1 MVVSTEYLHSSALT
15 ESFPVILALQ
25 VRAHVETS
33 SERLSHLPKDTQ
45 LLSGPA
51 RMNLGLTVTPESN
64 APLFLAPLEARAHF
78 WPYLTTLPLGE
89 SQKRKLGCILGILP
103 TPFPNP
109 PHIFLVRAELALV
122 VFSSWNVSA
131 QGPPRPAPHL
141 TKETKAYKEKV
152 TSPESHHK
160 IRSPVSAH

>member
-1 MVVSTEYLHSSALT
+1 MLR
-15 ESFPVILALQ
+15 Q
-25 VRAHVETS
+25 
-33 SERLSHLPKDTQ
+33 ERLNHLPKDTQ
-45 LLSGPA
+45 LLSGQA
-51 RMNLGLTVTPESN
+51 RISLGLTVTPESN
-64 APLFLAPLEARAHF
+64 APLFLAQLEARAHF

-103 TPFPNP
+103 TPFPSP
-109 PHIFLVRAELALV
+109 PHISLVRAELALV

-131 QGPPRPAPHL
+131 QGPPRPAPQGPPRPAPHL
-141 TKETKAYKEKV
+141 IKETKAYKEKV